1 MSTGDQSTRRR
12 GESLRSVLTLI
23 DENVRAWF
31 LDPFEILPSIEEAR
45 KVRLL
50 AGVLLAVLLATVVGR
65 LFFMNLPIWMLPL
78 FGLLYLI
85 GRTRLYQPIAVIAA
99 FFLFLPSYFRIISES
114 VYSPEIISAAFIW
127 QLVPII
133 FCVLILNIRWLIFLL
148 GANFTAMVLIPQLT
162 PGLEY
167 SDLFESLAIVIWVSI
182 ALVIVHQARDRLEHD
197 RQQSLV
203 DSEAKYRN
211 LTEQLAILYEIS
223 RAVSNLQDL
232 PQVLEVIFQQVKRI
246 LHFDTFI
253 ISLYQKEEGRL
264 YFPFLYD
271 DGRQWVETPIH
282 VPEDTRFAEILQN
295 RKPLLIN
302 RSIKEN
308 LGFKSR
314 LDASSIMIVPMRLG
328 EDAIGSITVQ
338 SYTPQPYT
346 QEHLD
351 LMVGVAYLAATA
363 IENANLYKA
372 LQREVQDLNQAEI
385 LLRDQSEK
393 AQALAHLSSLIVSEQ
408 REFAGTLQE
417 VARYISNLFGDLCA
431 IQLLSNNAEYL
442 ELSAI
447 AAPNPDIFDDL
458 AKGQKQPGQMVDLAY
473 NTAILR
479 NGQPVVV
486 TKFDPEEAVNLS
498 PSMRDHFTRFPV
510 SSMLIVPLRAQ
521 SQLLGMMNLWRYQP
535 GNPYQETDVV
545 FFTDL
550 ADRVALGIINS
561 SLYQALQN
569 ELVERT
575 RAEAEVRTL
584 NAELEQRVRER
595 TVQLQVAI
603 QELESFAYSVS
614 HDLRAPLRAING
626 YSSALEEEYQNILD
640 ESALSYL
647 DRIRIATQ
655 RMSGLIDDLLSLS
668 RITRSE
674 MHIQEVDLVK
684 IASDSLNI
692 LRQQHPERKVEF
704 ITPSKMIV
712 RADLNLM
719 RVALE
724 NLIGNAWKFT
734 SKHAAARIELGER
747 FDSDSRVYF
756 IRDDGAGFD
765 MNYVDRLFIEFQR
778 LHSPDA
784 FEGTGIGLVIVR
796 RIINRHG
803 GTIWA
808 EGEIEQGAT
817 FYFSLG
823 T

>member
-302 RSIKEN
+302 RSRKEN

-314 LDASSIMIVPMRLG
+314 LDASSIMIVPMHLG

-385 LLRDQSEK
+385 LLRNQSEK

-765 MNYVDRLFIEFQR
+765 MSYVDRLFIEFQR